1 MRSPTAPSRGRGAG
15 QKGGGGAGTLSL
27 DVRPL
32 CSSSTCSA
40 CASVPNTIPSSGPRG
55 GYWQPPGQ
63 YSRAAGGGDSEQSK
77 EAGEEEKGG
86 AVEPR
91 CVSPGPNCLGI
102 EQTSCPTWASPSC
115 SAPGIWRRPPRAG
128 QKPGSGPRPGA
139 AARPAGAAV
148 PVRADSGGRG
158 SPGTVAHSQQRSR
171 DAHGS
176 RTDRR
181 KKEKHKIF
189 FAYKKGPSDPPREVT
204 KRKC

>member
-115 SAPGIWRRPPRAG
+115 SAPGIWRRPGPPRAG
-128 QKPGSGPRPGA
+128 PQRPGSGPRPGA
-139 AARPAGAAV
+139 AARPAGV

-158 SPGTVAHSQQRSR
+158 SPGTVAYAARRLTGRSR
-171 DAHGS
+171 FPHGP
-176 RTDRR
+176 
-181 KKEKHKIF
+181 E
-189 FAYKKGPSDPPREVT
+189 E
-204 KRKC
+204 KRKTQDFFRI

>member
-102 EQTSCPTWASPSC
+102 EQTAVP
-115 SAPGIWRRPPRAG
+115 PGPAHHARH
-128 QKPGSGPRPGA
+128 PGSGGAHPGRGRSPARGRGRVRPRGPLARPSRYVRTQA
-139 AARPAGAAV
+139 AAAPPAPWLTQSARRLTG
-148 PVRADSGGRG
+148 
-158 SPGTVAHSQQRSR
+158 RSR
-171 DAHGS
+171 FPHGP
-176 RTDRR
+176 
-181 KKEKHKIF
+181 E
-189 FAYKKGPSDPPREVT
+189 E
-204 KRKC
+204 KRKTQDFFRI